1 MLLRRRRRP
10 LVCREVVEVVTDY
23 LEGTM
28 APRQRERFETHL
40 AGCPHCREYL
50 AQMRQTLEVLGR
62 IEPDDL
68 PPGAQD
74 ELVAL
79 FRRWMG

>member
-1 MLLRRRRRP
+1 MLLRRRRP

-28 APRQRERFETHL
+28 APRQRERFEAHL

-50 AQMRQTLEVLGR
+50 AQMRHTLEVLGR

-68 PPGAQD
+68 PPGAED

-79 FRRWMG
+79 FRRWTG